1 MNNIESIKE
10 DYNVGDPIRIVCS
23 LGIKEGYIVDFKSD
37 RIKIQPFEDGRKPI
51 SIAEESIKDFEEA
64 LPSKVFLSESKVVSN
79 SGKDYH
85 SNILSIN
92 EEDCVYASSSEIKE
106 TIEIQSQDISKNN
119 EVATLGIDEQI
130 KEPNKNV
137 ANNEIK
143 PVSTS
148 STSAPSYKPGDKV
161 DPSVIQQWEKEN
173 RERIKQELKKCRSKQ
188 KKSPTKTLASLQDL
202 GSVFDISKVN
212 EAENMHVVREMGKI
226 LSFGG
231 EFGFISDNKTG
242 DQIWFGGIELLGI
255 DPTKEKVP
263 GMYVVYSRSFNYK
276 GSTAVS
282 IHKPD
287 TIANLLLLVEDLAKK
302 TKFDDAIEVLSHITS
317 QFPNNFSALQKR
329 KEIDQ
334 KKLYAKYNY
343 NYSDNNYFRQAIT
356 YRQNK
361 DFVNAIESYKQAIE
375 NNQNVESSIKDL
387 MGLYLHMLKNAADQ
401 TAYDKY
407 LKETKIFTEQYVK
420 KLSKNINNLSQLEN
434 FYFALKD
441 YVNFKKIS
449 NLLLQKNIEDKQ
461 RVNLLCKIASLY
473 LKEGDKEKARKFL
486 GQAAEIEPTNNAVD
500 KLFDILDNST
510 SNKDEIDT
518 IINQISDFAF
528 VGVETGGLSTY
539 IEATLDNY
547 KEYAGVHPKVRE
559 TGDFKKKDLNDLR
572 DFIANNFDDKSFA
585 GRASD
590 RARYLLTE
598 GKLMQM
604 LEPGETFKLRSAMAR
619 YCNDMAKIHIYD
631 SSSMDVVRFFY
642 RESFYLEKEYKS
654 TARQV
659 SYYLL
664 TTIYDNKKMASELGK
679 NYSVDNAL
687 KTVLQNRPFDQRQWE
702 NILCMFLDNPNIT
715 VQVLKKIYDDK
726 ELLTLSLNALKY
738 FGIDNSIVSEDDY
751 KEAWREAITSRKNK
765 YSSVI
770 SKLEILGERNTIE
783 EVSKYI
789 VREIKD
795 LKQDWMCP
803 LDDYRLDRIRT
814 EIAPV
819 IEKYI
824 NAIGYRN
831 KELYKHEAEN
841 IISKQIIEITENP
854 TKLSFEGCLPLLKKL
869 LVLITDSFADIQAAS
884 EPVINIII
892 ERTENLVID
901 DILTLQIEVSL
912 DKDSSP
918 INNVSIKVIDN
929 KNIELINPGENN
941 PLPRLLEGGDKHT
954 FFPTVKVT
962 DSVLENKAVA
972 FDVICEYNKTYSNTV
987 KSQKASLS
995 LHLYKE
1001 EDFQTIYNPYAP
1013 VAESGPLKADSEMF
1027 YGHQRFIEGIVS
1039 SIMESPSKQVIIFG
1053 QKRSGKSSVLNR
1065 VELGL
1070 QKANAFCIK
1079 FSMGKIV
1086 KNISEC
1092 AFYYKILTELD
1103 SNLEDLRDDG
1113 EIVPEFIIPS
1123 KNDFQNEDLEN
1134 PLETFTKYMRA
1145 FKKSCQKTEGWKDK
1159 RLVVLIDEFTYM
1171 YGAIKMGNITPTIMQ
1186 QWKAITQ
1193 DEKAQFSVVLVGQDV
1208 VPAFKNEPYARNAFG
1223 VIKDIR
1229 LSYLEDADAKE
1240 LIEKPILDSG
1250 KSRYIGGASELIMDY
1265 TACNP
1270 YYIQI
1275 FCSSLVNYMNEK
1287 HLINITEADVL
1298 NVANYLTKGPSSLD
1312 KAKFENLLSARET
1325 DGDDNADGDKID
1337 DAIRMFQDADVE
1349 TVLYAI
1355 ARASQNTPW
1364 ANRDDI
1370 KTPLAPEV
1378 ENGILTQLASRD
1390 VIEKR
1395 ENDNIL
1401 RIKVRLYKEWLLNH

>member
-1 MNNIESIKE
+1 MANKIDYIKE
-10 DYNVGDPIRIVCS
+10 DYNVGDSIRISCS
-23 LGIKEGYIVDFKSD
+23 LGTKEGIIVAF
-37 RIKIQPFEDGRKPI
+37 FEDRLKLQPSDKSKKPI
-51 SIAEESIKDFEEA
+51 SVDESTITDWEEGLPVEKSKVPVLDNVEA
-64 LPSKVFLSESKVVSN
+64 LGVGNGETTDINSFLNNQVVTN
-79 SGKDYH
+79 LTD
-85 SNILSIN
+85 
-92 EEDCVYASSSEIKE
+92 DAIKE
-106 TIEIQSQDISKNN
+106 ITTDNPKKTT
-119 EVATLGIDEQI
+119 TL
-130 KEPNKNV
+130 KV
-137 ANNEIK
+137 
-143 PVSTS
+143 
-148 STSAPSYKPGDKV
+148 GDKV
-161 DPSVIQQWEKEN
+161 DPSIIKQWEKEN
-173 RERIKQELKKCRSKQ
+173 KERLKQEKKKYKVNQNSSKCETLKGLNS
-188 KKSPTKTLASLQDL
+188 L
-202 GSVFDISKVN
+202 GSVFDVSHIN
-212 EAENMHVVREMGKI
+212 EEENKHVVREMGKI

-231 EFGFISDNKTG
+231 EFGFIRENKTG
-242 DQIWFGGIELLGI
+242 DQIWFGAIELLGI
-255 DPTKEKVP
+255 DPAKEKVP

-287 TIANLLLLVEDLAKK
+287 TIANLLILVDELAKNQ
-302 TKFDDAIEVLSHITS
+302 KFDDAIEVLSHITS
-317 QFPNNFSALQKR
+317 QFPDNYSAEQKK
-329 KEIDQ
+329 KEIN
-334 KKLYAKYNY
+334 KKKQYARYNNY
-343 NYSDNNYFRQAIT
+343 DYSDNNYFRQAIT

-361 DFVNAIESYKQAIE
+361 DVVKAIDTYKKAIE

-407 LKETKIFTEQYVK
+407 LKETKQFAEQYVK
-420 KLSKNINNLSQLEN
+420 KLSKDRNNLSHLEN

-441 YVNFKKIS
+441 YDNFKKIS
-449 NLLLQKNIEDKQ
+449 KILLKEHIEEKQ
-461 RVNLLCKIASLY
+461 RYHLLYKNALVS
-473 LKEGDKEKARKFL
+473 LKEGKKDEAKVFL
-486 GQAAEIEPTNNAVD
+486 EQASEIDPTNSSLNS
-500 KLFDILDNST
+500 LFDLLDST
-510 SNKDEIDT
+510 SNTNVEKIESLID
-518 IINQISDFAF
+518 NASFFSFNND
-528 VGVETGGLSTY
+528 TGRLSAY
-539 IEATLDNY
+539 IEQTLDNY
-547 KEYAGVHPKVRE
+547 TEFAGVPTKVRD

-572 DFIANNFDDKSFA
+572 EFIANNFNDRSFA

-598 GKLMQM
+598 GKLMQR
-604 LEPGETFKLRSAMAR
+604 LEAGETFKLRSVMAR
-619 YCNDMAKIHIYD
+619 YCNDMAKIHIYE
-631 SSSMDVVRFFY
+631 SSSMDVVRFLY
-642 RESFYLEKEYKS
+642 RESFYLESEYMS

-664 TTIYDNKKMASELGK
+664 TTVYDNKAMSSELGK

-687 KTVLQNRPFDQRQWE
+687 KTALHNRPFNQRQWE
-702 NILCMFLDNPNIT
+702 DILCMFLDNKNIT
-715 VQVLKKIYDDK
+715 AQVLNKIYDDD
-726 ELLTLSLNALKY
+726 EFFRLSLNALKC
-738 FGIDNSIVSEDDY
+738 FGYPIDDNANKDEFQ
-751 KEAWREAITSRKNK
+751 EAWRTAITSRKNNY
-765 YSSVI
+765 YSTI
-770 SKLEILGERNTIE
+770 SSLEILGNRNSIE
-783 EVSKYI
+783 EVSKSFADRI
-789 VREIKD
+789 QD

-814 EIAPV
+814 EVVPV
-819 IEKYI
+819 IEQYI

-831 KELYKHEAEN
+831 KELYKHEVEN
-841 IISKQIIEITENP
+841 LINKQIKEITENP
-854 TKLSFEGCLPLLKKL
+854 TKLSFEGCLPLLKNL
-869 LVLITDSFADIQAAS
+869 LSLITESFADIEAAS
-884 EPVINIII
+884 EPVISINL
-892 ERTENLVID
+892 ERTENLVVND
-901 DILTLQIEVSL
+901 TLTLQIEVSL

-929 KNIELINPGENN
+929 KDIVLIDPGDNN
-941 PLPRLLEGGDKHT
+941 PLPKLLEGGDKHT
-954 FFPTVKVT
+954 FIPTVKVSE
-962 DSVLENKAVA
+962 SVIENKAVA
-972 FDVICEYNKTYSNTV
+972 FDVICEYTNSSTV
-987 KSQKASLS
+987 KTQRASLS

-1027 YGHQRFIEGIVS
+1027 YGHQRFIESIVN
-1039 SIMESPSKQVIIFG
+1039 SIMESTSKQVIIFG

-1103 SNLEDLRDDG
+1103 SCLDDLRDDD
-1113 EIVPEFIIPS
+1113 EIVPEFSIPS

-1223 VIKDIR
+1223 VIEDIR
-1229 LSYLEDADAKE
+1229 LSYLKEEDARD
-1240 LIEKPILDSG
+1240 LIEKPIYDNG

-1270 YYIQI
+1270 YYIQM
-1275 FCSSLVNYMNEK
+1275 FCSTLVNYMNEK

-1298 NVANYLTKGPSSLD
+1298 SVANSLTKGPTSLD

-1325 DGDDNADGDKID
+1325 DGTGNEEGDKID
-1337 DAIRMFQDADVE
+1337 DAIKMFQDTDVE

-1355 ARASQNTPW
+1355 AKASQNTPW

-1370 KTPLAPEV
+1370 KTLLPLDV
-1378 ENGILTQLASRD
+1378 ENGILAQLASRE